1 MVSVNLLTC
10 MCKLQLQEHRFSFS
24 WFLGL
29 SMLLSVSSQI
39 HNHYI
44 FNFSIIFFLDVMVS
58 VNLLTCMYKLQLQ
71 EHRSSLS
78 WCLEPSLLLFP
89 LFNDN
94 VTLSVSILISFFLF
108 AIVGKGKLIC
118 FSLSWCWV
126 SLCLTFL
133 CGHWNLSDHQNRCF

>member
-1 MVSVNLLTC
+1 LTC

-29 SMLLSVSSQI
+29 SLLLSVSSQI

-44 FNFSIIFFLDVMVS
+44 FNFSIIFFFDVMVY

-71 EHRSSLS
+71 EHPFSLS

-108 AIVGKGKLIC
+108 AIAGKGKLIC
-118 FSLSWCWV
+118 FSLS
-126 SLCLTFL
+126 
-133 CGHWNLSDHQNRCF
+133 